1 MTIGRRAFFIFLAFV
16 CILEKTLFILT
27 FGHLNL
33 SLEMKIFNK
42 YAKKESKLFSP
53 KRKIKWKTIS
63 ENEIEIS
70 YENDQGELTIIGKT
84 FRKPFSLKW
93 NMEVYFFLPNINM
106 MELDETFD
114 SEIEAGRRIANLWEI
129 NRDYEHFNLESFY
142 DETIY

>member
-1 MTIGRRAFFIFLAFV
+1 MQ
-16 CILEKTLFILT
+16 
-27 FGHLNL
+27 
-33 SLEMKIFNK
+33 
-42 YAKKESKLFSP
+42 KKESKLFSP